1 MVSFWQ
7 GLSWISMSVPI
18 YTQCS
23 TCKFYLNSN
32 KNPSMCRKIILLNEK
47 PLIIYHP
54 NKEMIDY
61 ALYANVEKARNSTDL
76 CGENASFYERRL
88 N

>member
-18 YTQCS
+18 YTKCS
-23 TCKFYLNSN
+23 TCKFYLNSY
-32 KNPSMCRKIILLNEK
+32 KTPSMCRKIIVLNEK
-47 PLIIYHP
+47 PCVVYYPNNELIEH
-54 NKEMIDY
+54 
-61 ALYANVEKARNSTDL
+61 ALYVDVEKARNSTGL